1 MTTRRLLR
9 SIPGALYAGGLL
21 LILGGALSGGGRLLE
36 EHPGFCISCHE
47 MKFYGRTFQT
57 SGASRHHPD
66 CIMCHSGPGIPGAVG
81 AQMTGLHELA
91 VHFFGSPHPARQFV
105 TGVVPNE
112 NCIKCHVHGYDRD
125 AHQGVPLR
133 GRACAQCH
141 NHYAE
146 QDFGGQVPFDQ
157 PLPGIDNQGH

>member
-1 MTTRRLLR
+1 MATKLFR
-9 SIPGALYAGGLL
+9 SIPGLLYAGGVL

-36 EHPGFCISCHE
+36 AHPGFCISCHE
-47 MKFYGRTFQT
+47 MKYYGRTFQS
-57 SGASRHHPD
+57 SGAAKHHPD
-66 CIMCHSGPGIPGAVG
+66 CIMCHSGAGVTGAVA
-81 AQMTGLHELA
+81 AQMDGLHELA
-91 VHFFGSPHPARQFV
+91 IHFWGTPRPARQYV
-105 TGVVPNE
+105 AGVVPNE

-125 AHQGVPLR
+125 AHQGVPIR

-157 PLPGIDNQGH
+157 PVTGAGKQGG